1 MHNQIKGF
9 SLIELSIVL
18 IIIGLVISGV
28 TAGSSLIETAKLRG
42 LVAEIRSISTDIYAF
57 KVAKN
62 RYPGDYDNAG
72 WTGICHGTGCPDYGN
87 EKFAT
92 YNLTQNS
99 GNSSILKT
107 KKRPYNGFGGEYN
120 GLYVGPK
127 AGPWVELYLEGVTNF
142 KPTLNPRILESN
154 DTWKSDKN
162 DNLGSANNIY
172 PCSRSISGLCMYV
185 FATFREY
192 KNTNVNYYLNNIKPE
207 TVWISLINSFIKDN
221 NGSCYVN
228 DPLRFKRLDE
238 KLDDGIH
245 NLGNVRADC
254 GQKYYDDAISVNK
267 KCCDFYFKLP

>member
-1 MHNQIKGF
+1 MVVLYMHNQKKGF

-42 LVAEIRSISTDIYAF
+42 LVAEIRNISTDIYAF

-72 WTGICHGTGCPDYGN
+72 WTGTCFGSGCPDYGN
-87 EKFAT
+87 EKFTT
-92 YNLTQNS
+92 YQLT
-99 GNSSILKT
+99 NSSGTSYIKT

-127 AGPWVELYLEGVTNF
+127 AGPWVELYLEGITSF
-142 KPTLNPRILESN
+142 QPTLNPKILQSN
-154 DTWKSDKN
+154 DYKKSAEN
-162 DNLGSANNIY
+162 DYLGSARNIY
-172 PCSRSISGLCMYV
+172 PCSNYIHDLCLYLFTTFKDFRS
-185 FATFREY
+185 
-192 KNTNVNYYLNNIKPE
+192 TNVDYYLNNVKPE
-207 TVWISLINSFIKDN
+207 TVWISLINSFVND
-221 NGSCYVN
+221 CYVN
-228 DPLRFKRLDE
+228 EPLRFKRLDQ
-238 KLDDGIH
+238 KLDDGVH